1 MTDGTAMTNHA
12 SRLRNHYSQ
21 LVTES
26 ISIHSERHKLED
38 IDWAFEDI
46 DWASTTTLVDHPAQ
60 HQAADE
66 IFAKLFASDP
76 QFANSASALLK
87 LVSREVFKR
96 KCADLLSLFSV
107 HLLDEEPSSA
117 DLFQELKVFTQQG
130 TKFVTAFEK
139 ALYNIRLED
148 GMRNVQYSNEASAN
162 HAVIDAADSDS
173 RRHSNVGILDTASGF
188 PEQGPAAHMVFS
200 AESDAQ
206 DIEQKHK
213 SKGFGTTSRDFV
225 SFVLESEALQRFK
238 KELDTQS
245 QHYQVEVKKSKR
257 APGK

>member
-12 SRLRNHYSQ
+12 SRLTYHHSQ

-26 ISIHSERHKLED
+26 ISIHSERHKLD
-38 IDWAFEDI
+38 DM
-46 DWASTTTLVDHPAQ
+46 DWASTTTLVDFPAQ
-60 HQAADE
+60 HEAADE

-107 HLLDEEPSSA
+107 HLLDEQPSSA
-117 DLFQELKVFTQQG
+117 DLFQELKVFAQQV

-139 ALYNIRLED
+139 ALDNVRLED
-148 GMRNVQYSNEASAN
+148 DMRKVQYSNEASAN

-173 RRHSNVGILDTASGF
+173 RRHSNVDILDTASGF
-188 PEQGPAAHMVFS
+188 PEQGPAAHMVSS

-213 SKGFGTTSRDFV
+213 SKGLGTTSRDFV

-245 QHYQVEVKKSKR
+245 QHYQVEVKKSQR